1 MKKDIK
7 TQLREYLDLKLKLCG
22 KYMNEE
28 QDFDAAKA
36 VLHQA
41 VGAVEFTA
49 MSLLGTDASLAT
61 DIEDMCLTCYRGE
74 FYRTLFPEIY
84 GVGV

>member
-28 QDFDAAKA
+28 QDFSAAKA

-49 MSLLGTDASLAT
+49 MSLFNTNADLAI
-61 DIEDMCLTCYRGE
+61 DIQNMYLTCYRDE
-74 FYRTLFPEIY
+74 FDRALFPE
-84 GVGV
+84 VGV

>member
-28 QDFDAAKA
+28 QDFNAAKA
-36 VLHQA
+36 VWHQA

-49 MSLLGTDASLAT
+49 MGLFGTSPDLA
-61 DIEDMCLTCYRGE
+61 IGIQNMYLTCYRDE
-74 FYRTLFPEIY
+74 FDRTLFPE
-84 GVGV
+84 VGG

>member
-28 QDFDAAKA
+28 QDFNAAKA
-36 VLHQA
+36 VWHQA
-41 VGAVEFTA
+41 VGAVEFTS
-49 MSLLGTDASLAT
+49 MSLFGTDADLAT
-61 DIEDMCLTCYRGE
+61 DIQNMYLTCYQDE
-74 FYRTLFPEIY
+74 FYRALFPE
-84 GVGV
+84 VGV